1 MPWTIYW
8 DNGLSACG
16 TWGHLVFD
24 TEEEAQEYVDST
36 IEDMMTED
44 IWTEEGYAEPY
55 WIELDPSPEEI
66 EATIE
71 QSIDYFNSH
80 IAGDH

>member
-1 MPWTIYW
+1 MPRWTATSCW
-8 DNGLSACG
+8 FAQATS
-16 TWGHLVFD
+16 
-24 TEEEAQEYVDST
+24 EEEAQEYADST

-55 WIELDPSPEEI
+55 WIELDPGPEEN